1 MLAKTLSAAIAV
13 ALLIAAA
20 PVPLAM
26 AHQAAPAAPAGD
38 RQPASLACD
47 APIQTERTSLEAE
60 RTAINRTISDIAMG
74 GAKSR
79 ARIGG
84 GDVARHAAGT
94 AASVFLPFGLGIAV
108 NAAAA
113 LASKAEG
120 KRKKA
125 GGAAPPETDVPAL
138 IARVNAIEARLTQ
151 LKSACP

>member
-1 MLAKTLSAAIAV
+1 MQAKRSSLATAA
-13 ALLIAAA
+13 ALLMAAA
-20 PVPLAM
+20 PVP
-26 AHQAAPAAPAGD
+26 PAAEP
-38 RQPASLACD
+38 QPAPHACD
-47 APIQTERTSLEAE
+47 AAGQAERASLEAE

-79 ARIGG
+79 RARIGG

-94 AASVFLPFGLGIAV
+94 AASIFLPFGLGIAV

-125 GGAAPPETDVPAL
+125 GGSPPPPPPETDVPAL
-138 IARVNAIEARLTQ
+138 IARVNAIEARLTE
-151 LKSACP
+151 LKSLCP

>member
-1 MLAKTLSAAIAV
+1 MPGTAAQ
-13 ALLIAAA
+13 
-20 PVPLAM
+20 
-26 AHQAAPAAPAGD
+26 QAAPATPVAEPHPSPAN
-38 RQPASLACD
+38 CD
-47 APIQTERTSLEAE
+47 AAAEAERVSLEAE
-60 RTAINRTISDIAMG
+60 RTAINRTISDIALG
-74 GAKSR
+74 GAKSRR

-125 GGAAPPETDVPAL
+125 DAAPPETDVPAL
-138 IARVNAIEARLTQ
+138 IARVNAIEARLAEMKT
-151 LKSACP
+151 ACP